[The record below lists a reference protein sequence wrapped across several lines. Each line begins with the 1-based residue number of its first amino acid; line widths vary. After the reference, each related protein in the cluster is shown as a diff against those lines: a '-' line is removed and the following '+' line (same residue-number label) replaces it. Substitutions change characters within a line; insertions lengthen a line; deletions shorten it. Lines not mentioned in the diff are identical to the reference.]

1 MPISWLTI
9 LKIVPWGDVIIN
21 APKIADGAKKLW
33 RSVARKPP
41 EAELPTAGELPTHLP
56 EAHSTTMLQ
65 VQLAAVEAEVSELN
79 SQMLESSK
87 LINALADQNTHLI
100 KRLQINRIRV
110 LWLAGAV
117 VVLAVVSAINL
128 AMTVTR

>member
-1 MPISWLTI
+1 MLISWLTI

-41 EAELPTAGELPTHLP
+41 EAELPTASKQLTNLP
-56 EAHSTTMLQ
+56 EAQSIALLQ
-65 VQLAAVEAEVSELN
+65 AGLAAAEAEVSDLR

-100 KRLQINRIRV
+100 KRLEIHRIRI

-117 VVLAVVSAINL
+117 VVLAVVSAIYL

>member
-33 RSVARKPP
+33 KSVARKPLG
-41 EAELPTAGELPTHLP
+41 EESPTAGKQPTLLPDAKSITQ
-56 EAHSTTMLQ
+56 LQ
-65 VQLAAVEAEVSELN
+65 AQIAAAEAEVSKLN